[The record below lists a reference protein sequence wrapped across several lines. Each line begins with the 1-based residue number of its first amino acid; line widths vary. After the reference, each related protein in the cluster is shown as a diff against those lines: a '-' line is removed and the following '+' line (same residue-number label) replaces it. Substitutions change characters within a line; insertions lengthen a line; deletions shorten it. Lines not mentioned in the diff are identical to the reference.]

1 VWEFIDNT
9 NPEIKKY
16 YWKNI
21 NAFFWVA
28 SEEDLIFGI
37 DKLLEVNRF
46 ISALNIVYHEP
57 KKLPSEKLIEV
68 LENAGTKKS
77 EEQVR
82 LDSYHTT
89 KIIEELEEREDV
101 EKEVLLRLDWLYLPF
116 LASYG
121 SSHEPKT
128 LHDELAKDPA
138 FFIEVLSW
146 IYKSDKPEQEETEA
160 IGGVADD
167 GKQNRAKNA
176 YSLLNSWKQIPGID
190 ENGNIDEVYLWNWIT
205 IARERARQI
214 GRLQVADVHIG
225 HILAQYIEKEEPWPP
240 REICNVIETIN
251 TRSIKS
257 GFSTATFNKRG
268 SSTRGPFEGGEIER
282 GHAKYF
288 YSQAEAIKF
297 EFPETAKVLFQ
308 LAKVYEQD
316 AKRMDEIAERDRLDY

>member
-1 VWEFIDNT
+1 
-9 NPEIKKY
+9 
-16 YWKNI
+16 
-21 NAFFWVA
+21 
-28 SEEDLIFGI
+28 
-37 DKLLEVNRF
+37 
-46 ISALNIVYHEP
+46 
-57 KKLPSEKLIEV
+57 
-68 LENAGTKKS
+68 
-77 EEQVR
+77 
-82 LDSYHTT
+82 
-89 KIIEELEEREDV
+89 
-101 EKEVLLRLDWLYLPF
+101 

>member
-101 EKEVLLRLDWLYLPF
+101 EKEVLLRLEWL
-116 LASYG
+116 
-121 SSHEPKT
+121 
-128 LHDELAKDPA
+128 
-138 FFIEVLSW
+138 
-146 IYKSDKPEQEETEA
+146 
-160 IGGVADD
+160 
-167 GKQNRAKNA
+167 
-176 YSLLNSWKQIPGID
+176 
-190 ENGNIDEVYLWNWIT
+190 
-205 IARERARQI
+205 
-214 GRLQVADVHIG
+214 
-225 HILAQYIEKEEPWPP
+225 
-240 REICNVIETIN
+240 
-251 TRSIKS
+251 
-257 GFSTATFNKRG
+257 
-268 SSTRGPFEGGEIER
+268 
-282 GHAKYF
+282 
-288 YSQAEAIKF
+288 
-297 EFPETAKVLFQ
+297 
-308 LAKVYEQD
+308 
-316 AKRMDEIAERDRLDY
+316 